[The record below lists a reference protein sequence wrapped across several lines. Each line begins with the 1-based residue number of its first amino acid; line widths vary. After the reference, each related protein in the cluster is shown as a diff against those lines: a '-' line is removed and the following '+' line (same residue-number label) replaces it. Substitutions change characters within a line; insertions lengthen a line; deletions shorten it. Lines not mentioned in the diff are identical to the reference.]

1 MRMCLL
7 RLASLC
13 VVPLMLAA
21 IVHAQESAS
30 QQIVAPL
37 PQGGFVAFKIRTTP
51 LNADISGGGSESEL
65 RLPLVSQVLADDG
78 NVIHRLLV
86 DEQGVLVFGYDLVV
100 EPLAAN
106 KTFKVSARPLAR
118 QFEARL
124 RERSVNAP
132 RTSQTPF
139 TFSTLTNA
147 TDIQTVADG
156 ETFALDLLINEQL
169 GLKIVDYVKVA
180 AEKSRLFAPGAAPPA
195 RDFAI
200 TNVELAVNNYQLH
213 IDGDALRTASAR
225 RSCTGALVWFSL
237 PERGRFIFSLAPHEG
252 YNFQKLGMIED
263 NKISFTWKGVRYEWI
278 SETPIV
284 GSGGAWNLWVLH
296 DPDYMDVFA
305 PPTIKGEQESKL
317 ARVLRDPL
325 GRSAASAIDRS
336 GVGLQ
341 GERQAASAKRP
352 TSERVRVRI
361 GGADKIET
369 LLPKN

>member
-1 MRMCLL
+1 MRMRLL
-7 RLASLC
+7 RFSSLC
-13 VVPLMLAA
+13 AVLLVLTAV
-21 IVHAQESAS
+21 VHAQENAS
-30 QQIVAPL
+30 QQLVVPL

-51 LNADISGGGSESEL
+51 LNANTNAGGSESEL

-78 NVIHRLLV
+78 NVVHRLLV
-86 DEQGVLVFGYDLVV
+86 DEQGVLVFGYDLVI

-118 QFEARL
+118 QFETLL
-124 RERSVNAP
+124 RNRSAGAP
-132 RTSQTPF
+132 RNSQMPF

-147 TDIQTVADG
+147 TDAQTVSDG

-169 GLKIVDYVKVA
+169 GLKLVDYVKVA
-180 AEKSRLFAPGAAPPA
+180 AEKSRLFAPVAPPPA
-195 RDFAI
+195 RDFAV
-200 TNVELAVNNYQLH
+200 TNVELAVNNYQLR
-213 IDGDALRTASAR
+213 IDGEALRTTGAR

-252 YNFQKLGMIED
+252 YGFQKIGMIED
-263 NKISFTWKGVRYEWI
+263 NKISFAWKGVRYEWI

-284 GSGGAWNLWVLH
+284 GSGGAWNLWLLH
-296 DPDYMDVFA
+296 DPDYVDVFA
-305 PPTIKGEQESKL
+305 PPVINSEPESKL

-336 GVGLQ
+336 GVSLQ
-341 GERQAASAKRP
+341 VEKHTASAKRP
-352 TSERVRVRI
+352 ATERVRVRI